1 MKYQVWSLNDG
12 VEVLEVTRT
21 SKSVALEDVSII
33 YSILGRKAWVK
44 EV

>member
-1 MKYQVWSLNDG
+1 MKYQVWSLNNG

-21 SKSVALEDVSII
+21 SKTVAYDDKGLIS
-33 YSILGRKAWVK
+33 SILGRKAWVV